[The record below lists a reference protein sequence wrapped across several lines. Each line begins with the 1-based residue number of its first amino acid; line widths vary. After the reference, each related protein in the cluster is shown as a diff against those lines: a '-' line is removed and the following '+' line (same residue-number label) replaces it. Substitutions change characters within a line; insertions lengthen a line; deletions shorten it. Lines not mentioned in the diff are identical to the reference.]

1 MSPGIDGHQDSSTH
15 QSRPSTG
22 RLRPCACGSALSC
35 RVCSPAGPR
44 RSLLSPLE
52 ERETTVRRS
61 PHSLDTGGV
70 TDTHTRWLCRS
81 TDRPW
86 GWLNRTSL
94 FYWKKKKAY
103 RRIQRLLWLLSY
115 SLCQTPP
122 GSRCAVSKLKL
133 QKVKSSS
140 LARGQTAGRTRSCGF
155 GSKCMNKQ
163 VCKVQW
169 PSSLVYVFGA
179 RGSLYLFYWGAI
191 GIRAQTHMAEQAAD
205 LWT

>member
-94 FYWKKKKAY
+94 FYWKKKKP
-103 RRIQRLLWLLSY
+103 
-115 SLCQTPP
+115 T
-122 GSRCAVSKLKL
+122 GESRDYYGYYLIHSAKHHQAVDVQWANWSFKKWSHLHSPEVRQL
-133 QKVKSSS
+133 VE
-140 LARGQTAGRTRSCGF
+140 LEVVVLVPNVWI
-155 GSKCMNKQ
+155 SKC
-163 VCKVQW
+163 
-169 PSSLVYVFGA
+169 A
-179 RGSLYLFYWGAI
+179 RCNGP
-191 GIRAQTHMAEQAAD
+191 QAWFMFSE
-205 LWT
+205 LGGHCICSTGGL